1 MKLVVPM
8 SGEGRRFIQAGYSDP
23 KPLLIIDGKTMI
35 EHVVNLFPG
44 ADSVLFIANDRHLST
59 TNMRETLL
67 KIRPDCQILEVK
79 AGTKAG
85 PVDVVSEAFDL
96 IDDEDEVIVS
106 YCDYGTVWNYENFLK
121 DARESNADGSI
132 ACYRGFHPHM
142 LGTDNY
148 AFVREKDGV
157 LLEIKEKEPFTND
170 RMSEFA
176 SNGTYYFKSGA
187 ILKKYFKKMLSS
199 GSTINGE
206 YYVSLVYNFL
216 VEDSLSVNIFE
227 IEKMLQWG
235 TPYDLE
241 VYKSWSNYF
250 SNKEKFISKVRNLP
264 RTVTVMPAAGRGS
277 RFSEIGYEVPKPMI
291 RVDGKP
297 MIVSATNCLPAS
309 DSYVFVCLKDHVDN
323 FKIDDFLKKEYEEC
337 KVVSLSETTS
347 GQACTCEIAIEN
359 AGINLDQPILISACD
374 NGVVYDSE
382 KYQSLIKD
390 ETNDVIV
397 WSFRNN
403 QASKRNP
410 NAYAWLDVD
419 ENDLIKHVSCKNF
432 IYDDPLKT
440 HAIIGTMFFRKAR
453 YFIDGLRRN
462 YESLTTTNGEYYV
475 DDVINQNISAGLK
488 VKVFESENYIC
499 WGTPDDYRTYQYWK
513 EHFTGEKD

>member
-1 MKLVVPM
+1 
-8 SGEGRRFIQAGYSDP
+8 
-23 KPLLIIDGKTMI
+23 
-35 EHVVNLFPG
+35 
-44 ADSVLFIANDRHLST
+44 
-59 TNMRETLL
+59 
-67 KIRPDCQILEVK
+67 
-79 AGTKAG
+79 
-85 PVDVVSEAFDL
+85 
-96 IDDEDEVIVS
+96 
-106 YCDYGTVWNYENFLK
+106 
-121 DARESNADGSI
+121 
-132 ACYRGFHPHM
+132 
-142 LGTDNY
+142 
-148 AFVREKDGV
+148 
-157 LLEIKEKEPFTND
+157 
-170 RMSEFA
+170 
-176 SNGTYYFKSGA
+176 
-187 ILKKYFKKMLSS
+187 MLSS
-199 GSTINGE
+199 GNTINGE

-216 VEDSLSVNIFE
+216 VQDSLRVNIFE

-241 VYKSWSNYF
+241 IYKSWSNYF
-250 SNKEKFISKVRNLP
+250 SNKEKFISKVRNP
-264 RTVTVMPAAGRGS
+264 PGTVTVMPAAGRGS

-291 RVDGKP
+291 QVDGKP
-297 MIVSATNCLPAS
+297 MIISATNCLPAS

-323 FKIDDFLKKEYEEC
+323 FEIDDFLKKEYEGC
-337 KVVSLSETTS
+337 KVISLSETTS

-359 AGINLDQPILISACD
+359 AGIDLDQPILISACD

-475 DDVINQNISAGLK
+475 DDVINQNITAGLK

-513 EHFTGEKD
+513 EHFMGEKD